1 MRPRAR
7 RMVPALIA
15 LGVLLPGAAPVWAA
29 DPEIDRLL
37 QSPVGKDWVTNG
49 GNMTNERYSTL
60 KQIDTTNVKQLKGA
74 WMTRLKGSGL
84 GGKYS
89 LEATPLVKD
98 GIMYMVTGNDDV
110 FALDAKTG
118 QILWEHWSQIGQTIS
133 TVCCGWINRGL
144 AMGEGMLFLGQ
155 LDANMVALDIKTG
168 KEVWRTPV
176 EDWHNGYG
184 VTNAPLYFDGIVYS
198 GITGGEF
205 GIRGRLTALDA
216 KTGKILWRAY
226 TLPAP
231 GEPGGDTWPAGTDH
245 FSRGG
250 ASIWNTPAL
259 DPQLGLVYFAVG
271 NCGPDYDGSMR
282 EGDNLFCASVLA
294 VNAKTG
300 AYAWHF
306 QEVHH
311 DIWDYDAASPV
322 VLFDTVINGQPRKAI
337 AQAGRTGWVY
347 ILDRTNGKPL
357 IGIEERPVS
366 QEPRQKTAKTQPFP
380 IGDAIVP
387 QCAEPMP
394 ASGYEKAG
402 CIFETFWEEP
412 VLIQPGAAGGTVWA
426 PMPYSPDTGYFYV
439 PASIRT
445 GAFVRYGDTYKRGQ
459 RYVAGNL
466 SAPIGSPQAGT
477 FTAISSTNNKIA
489 WQQQMPYR
497 MGGGGGSIV
506 TAGGLVLR
514 GEPDGNFVAVDAKTG
529 AVLWKFQTGFG
540 ADAPPIA
547 YQVDGEEFIAIA
559 TGGNSLQGSAFGDA
573 VWAFSLNGQVNP
585 LWPPPPPATVAG
597 PGGPIAEGVTK
608 VNIAFNNLEYSYF
621 PGRTKVKAGTTVTFT
636 NVGDIPHTATELKQA
651 KWDTGVLEKGQSKA
665 ITFSEPGSY
674 YFICTPHP
682 WMYAR
687 SLLSSKPS
695 PRLRGN
701 SVGSVRLP

>member
-1 MRPRAR
+1 MPYRIQGI
-7 RMVPALIA
+7 VPVA
-15 LGVLLPGAAPVWAA
+15 LGLFLLGAISVKAA
-29 DPEIDRLL
+29 DPEIDRLV

-49 GNMTNERYSTL
+49 GNMTNQRYSTL

-89 LEATPLVKD
+89 FEATPLVKD
-98 GIMYMVTGNDDV
+98 GIMYISTGDDV
-110 FALDAKTG
+110 FALNAKTG
-118 QILWEHWSQIGQTIS
+118 EILWEHWSQIGQTIS
-133 TVCCGWINRGL
+133 TICCGWLNRGL
-144 AMGEGMLFLGQ
+144 AMGEGMLFIAQ

-176 EDWHNGYG
+176 EDWHSGYG
-184 VTNAPLYFDGIVYS
+184 MTAAPLYFDGIVYT

-231 GEPGGDTWPAGTDH
+231 GEPGGDTWPAGTTH
-245 FSRGG
+245 YSRGG

-259 DPQLGLVYFAVG
+259 DPELGLVYFAVG

-282 EGDNLFCASVLA
+282 EGDNLFCASILA

-306 QEVHH
+306 QQVHH

-322 VLFDTVINGQPRKAI
+322 VLFDTVINGQPRKGI
-337 AQAGRTGWVY
+337 AEAGRTGWVY

-402 CIFETFWEEP
+402 CIFEAFWEEP
-412 VLIQPGAAGGTVWA
+412 VLIQPSGIGGTNWA
-426 PMPYSPDTGYFYV
+426 PMSFNPETGSFYI
-439 PASIRT
+439 PGTIRT
-445 GAFVRYGDTYKRGQ
+445 SAFARYGDTYKHGL
-459 RYVAGNL
+459 RYTGGTQA
-466 SAPIGSPQAGT
+466 APIGSPMSGT
-477 FTAISSTNNKIA
+477 FTAIGGNTNKIV
-489 WQQQMPYR
+489 WQHKTPYR
-497 MGGGGGSIV
+497 VGQGGGSTA
-506 TAGGLVLR
+506 TAGGLVFR
-514 GEPDGNFVAVDAKTG
+514 GEPDGNFLALDAKTG
-529 AVLWKFQTGFG
+529 EELWRFQTGFG
-540 ADAPPIA
+540 ADAPPA
-547 YQVDGEEFIAIA
+547 VYEVNGEEFVAIA
-559 TGGNSLQGSAFGDA
+559 TGGNQSQLSANGDA
-573 VWAFSLNGQVNP
+573 VWVFSLKGQLGP
-585 LWPPPPPATVAG
+585 LWPPLVPQSLAG
-597 PGGPIAEGVTK
+597 PAGPVLDGVNTI
-608 VNIAFNNLEYSYF
+608 NIGANNVEYSYG
-621 PGRTKVKAGTTVTFT
+621 PARTRVKAGTAVTFT
-636 NVGDIPHTATELKQA
+636 NVGDTPHTATAFQNGN
-651 KWDTGVLEKGQSKA
+651 WDTGVLEKGQSKTV
-665 ITFSEPGSY
+665 TFSEPGNY
-674 YFICTPHP
+674 YYICAPHP
-682 WMYAR
+682 WMY
-687 SLLSSKPS
+687 
-695 PRLRGN
+695 GQ
-701 SVGSVRLP
+701 VIVE

>member
-1 MRPRAR
+1 MPRR
-7 RMVPALIA
+7 IQGIVPVA
-15 LGVLLPGAAPVWAA
+15 LGLFLLAAMPVQAA

-37 QSPVGKDWVTNG
+37 QAPVGKDWITNG
-49 GNMTNERYSTL
+49 GNLTNQRYSTL

-110 FALDAKTG
+110 FALNAKTG
-118 QILWEHWSQIGQTIS
+118 EILWEHWSQIGQTIS

-184 VTNAPLYFDGIVYS
+184 ITNAPLYFDGIVYT

-231 GEPGGDTWPAGTDH
+231 GEPGGDTWPAGTNH
-245 FSRGG
+245 YSRGG

-259 DPQLGLVYFAVG
+259 DPELGLVYFAVG

-282 EGDNLFCASVLA
+282 EGDNLFCASILA

-300 AYAWHF
+300 AYAWHY
-306 QEVHH
+306 QQVHH
-311 DIWDYDAASPV
+311 DIWDYDSASPV
-322 VLFDTVINGQPRKAI
+322 VLFDTVINGQPRKGI
-337 AQAGRTGWVY
+337 AEAGRTGWVY

-357 IGIEERPVS
+357 IGIEERPVP

-402 CIFETFWEEP
+402 CIFEPFWEEP
-412 VLIQPGAAGGTVWA
+412 VLIQPSGIGGTNWA
-426 PMPYSPDTGYFYV
+426 PMSYNPETGSFYV
-439 PASIRT
+439 SGTIRT
-445 GAFVRYGDTYKRGQ
+445 SAFARYGDTYKLGL
-459 RYVAGNL
+459 RYVGGTQA
-466 SAPIGSPQAGT
+466 APIGSPMSGT
-477 FTAISSTNNKIA
+477 FTAIGGNTNKIV
-489 WQQQMPYR
+489 WQHKTPYR
-497 MGGGGGSIV
+497 VGQGGGSTT
-506 TAGGLVLR
+506 TAGGLVFR
-514 GEPDGNFVAVDAKTG
+514 GEPDGNFLAINAKTG
-529 AVLWKFQTGFG
+529 EELWRFQTGFG
-540 ADAPPIA
+540 ADAPPA
-547 YQVDGEEFIAIA
+547 VYEVDGEEYVAIA
-559 TGGNSLQGSAFGDA
+559 TGGNSLQLSANGDA
-573 VWAFSLNGQVNP
+573 VWVFSLKGQLGP
-585 LWPPPPPATVAG
+585 LWPPPPPQSVAG
-597 PGGPIAEGVTK
+597 PAGAVAEGVNTI
-608 VNIAFNNLEYSYF
+608 NIGANNVEYSYG
-621 PGRTKVKAGTTVTFT
+621 PARTRIKTGTAVTFT
-636 NVGDIPHTATELKQA
+636 NVGDIPHTATAFQKGD
-651 KWDTGVLEKGQSKA
+651 WDTGMLEKGQSKTV
-665 ITFSEPGSY
+665 TFSEPGNY
-674 YFICTPHP
+674 YYICAPHP
-682 WMYAR
+682 WMY
-687 SLLSSKPS
+687 
-695 PRLRGN
+695 GQ
-701 SVGSVRLP
+701 VIVE

>member
-1 MRPRAR
+1 MRRRAQ
-7 RMVPALIA
+7 RMVPVSIA
-15 LGVLLPGAAPVWAA
+15 LGLLLAGAVPVRAA

-49 GNMTNERYSTL
+49 GNLTNQRYSTL

-98 GIMYMVTGNDDV
+98 GTMYMVTGNDDV
-110 FALDAKTG
+110 FALNAKTG
-118 QILWEHWSQIGQTIS
+118 EILWEHWSQISQQIS
-133 TVCCGWINRGL
+133 TVCCGWLNRGL
-144 AMGEGMLFLGQ
+144 AMGDGMLFLGQ

-184 VTNAPLYFDGIVYS
+184 ITNAPLYYDGIVYT

-205 GIRGRLTALDA
+205 GVRGRLTALDA

-231 GEPGGDTWPAGTDH
+231 GQPGGDTWPAGTDH
-245 FSRGG
+245 YSRGG

-322 VLFDTVINGQPRKAI
+322 VLFDTVINGQPRKAA

-357 IGIEERPVS
+357 IGVEERPVP

-402 CIFETFWEEP
+402 CIFEVFWEEP
-412 VLIQPGAAGGTVWA
+412 VLIQPSGIGGTNWA
-426 PMPYSPDTGYFYV
+426 PMSYNPETGSLYV
-439 PASIRT
+439 SGIIRT
-445 GAFVRYGDTYKRGQ
+445 SAFARYDTEYGLGKRYDGGTQ
-459 RYVAGNL
+459 A
-466 SAPIGSPQAGT
+466 APIGSPMSGT
-477 FTAISSTNNKIA
+477 FTAIGGNTNKIV
-489 WQQQMPYR
+489 WQDKSPYPIGR
-497 MGGGGGSIV
+497 GGGSTT
-506 TAGGLVLR
+506 TAGGLVFR
-514 GEPDGNFVAVDAKTG
+514 GEPDGNFLALDAKTG
-529 AVLWKFQTGFG
+529 QELWRFQTGFG
-540 ADAPPIA
+540 ADATPA
-547 YQVDGEEFIAIA
+547 VYEVDGEEYVAIA
-559 TGGNSLQGSAFGDA
+559 TGGNQGMLSANGDA
-573 VWAFSLNGQVNP
+573 VWVFSLKGQLGP
-585 LWPPPPPATVAG
+585 LWPPPPAMTVAG
-597 PGGPIAEGVTK
+597 PAGPVAAGVDTI
-608 VNIAFNNLEYSYF
+608 NIGANNIEYSYG
-621 PGRTKVKAGTTVTFT
+621 PSRTRVKAGTTVTFT
-636 NVGDIPHTATELKQA
+636 NVGDTPHTATSFEAGKIG
-651 KWDTGVLEKGQSKA
+651 KWDTGVLEKGQSKT
-665 ITFSEPGSY
+665 ITFSEPGNY
-674 YFICTPHP
+674 YYICAPHP
-682 WMYAR
+682 WMY
-687 SLLSSKPS
+687 
-695 PRLRGN
+695 GQ
-701 SVGSVRLP
+701 VIVE